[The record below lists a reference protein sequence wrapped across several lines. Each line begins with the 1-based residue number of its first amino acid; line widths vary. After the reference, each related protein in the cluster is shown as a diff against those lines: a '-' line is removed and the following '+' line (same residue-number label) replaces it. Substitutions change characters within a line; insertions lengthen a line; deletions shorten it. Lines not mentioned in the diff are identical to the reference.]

1 MRLNPVGLVRA
12 KHKLS
17 EYIKFTKFGSV
28 DFKLFK
34 FEFSISREF
43 ELTEIWFLNY
53 WAWRED

>member
-17 EYIKFTKFGSV
+17 ENIKFTKFGSV

-34 FEFSISREF
+34 FEVGSSV
-43 ELTEIWFLNY
+43 
-53 WAWRED
+53 